1 MYMHYL
7 INGPV
12 NMSYGLSGA
21 SHIYQNG
28 KVKGSPYSITKHR
41 VPEVILVLG
50 SQPADG
56 MSHKPGSR
64 LPLLTARPTVTLAT
78 LKGAGTSIAAW

>member
-1 MYMHYL
+1 M
-7 INGPV
+7 
-12 NMSYGLSGA
+12 
-21 SHIYQNG
+21 YQNV

-64 LPLLTARPTVTLAT
+64 LLLLTARPTVTLAT